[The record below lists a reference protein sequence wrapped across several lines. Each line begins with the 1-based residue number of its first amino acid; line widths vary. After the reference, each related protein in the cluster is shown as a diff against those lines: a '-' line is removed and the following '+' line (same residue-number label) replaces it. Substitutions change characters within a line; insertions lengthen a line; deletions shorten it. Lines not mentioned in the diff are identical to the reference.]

1 MEFAFVQLICV
12 FILIFLTTHNISY
25 SLKKNR
31 ENQPKER
38 FPSEP
43 SQGNEDRQKVL
54 AVLNEQLDRISGEEM
69 RQLLEFLNQNEDRNI
84 FQDLENNN

>member
-1 MEFAFVQLICV
+1 MRGIC
-12 FILIFLTTHNISY
+12 FCATYMCFHINFSKYNISS

-54 AVLNEQLDRISGEEM
+54 AVLNKQLDRISGEEM
-69 RQLLEFLNQNEDRNI
+69 RQLLEFLKQNEDRNI

>member
-1 MEFAFVQLICV
+1 MRGIYFCATYMCFHFNCSNY
-12 FILIFLTTHNISY
+12 NISY

-43 SQGNEDRQKVL
+43 SQGIEDRQKVL
-54 AVLNEQLDRISGEEM
+54 AVLNKQLDRISGEEM
-69 RQLLEFLNQNEDRNI
+69 RQLLEFLKQNEDRNI

>member
-1 MEFAFVQLICV
+1 MRGIYFCATYMCFH
-12 FILIFLTTHNISY
+12 FNFSKYNISY

-31 ENQPKER
+31 EKQPKER

-54 AVLNEQLDRISGEEM
+54 AVLNKQLDRISGEEM
-69 RQLLEFLNQNEDRNI
+69 RQLLEFLKQNEDRNI

>member
-1 MEFAFVQLICV
+1 MRGIC
-12 FILIFLTTHNISY
+12 FCATYMCFHFNFSKYNISY

-31 ENQPKER
+31 EKQPKER

-43 SQGNEDRQKVL
+43 SQENEDRQKVL
-54 AVLNEQLDRISGEEM
+54 IQLNEQLDRISGEEM
-69 RQLLEFLNQNEDRNI
+69 RQLLEFLKQNEDRNI

>member
-1 MEFAFVQLICV
+1 MRGICYCATYMC
-12 FILIFLTTHNISY
+12 FHFNFSNYSISY

-54 AVLNEQLDRISGEEM
+54 AVLNKQLDRISGEEM
-69 RQLLEFLNQNEDRNI
+69 RQLLEFLKQNEDRNI

>member
-12 FILIFLTTHNISY
+12 FILIFLTTYNISY

-43 SQGNEDRQKVL
+43 SQGNEDRKKVL
-54 AVLNEQLDRISGEEM
+54 AVLNGQLDRISGEEM